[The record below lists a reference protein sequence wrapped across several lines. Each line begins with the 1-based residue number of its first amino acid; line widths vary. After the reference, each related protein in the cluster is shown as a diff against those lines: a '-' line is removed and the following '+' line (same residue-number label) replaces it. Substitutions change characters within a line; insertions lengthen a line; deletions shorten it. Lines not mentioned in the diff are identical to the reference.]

1 MPLTLEQARKN
12 DYYQNVTDADE
23 RKQLKAIQEALAR
36 MQISGS
42 SPDSTNP
49 LRDDNNVLL
58 SYEDPNEP
66 GESIEEP
73 FQYVRLKIRQ
83 KSTQVSDYLKYLG
96 EDIIFKEIF
105 PQKAVN
111 EDITDETEINLLAE
125 ELVTAIE
132 EQQEL
137 NSGLAGAINNLNA
150 KIADDNDVEPADAVQ
165 PGETSERARKLIE
178 KIQESKLL
186 SKVVKNSKK
195 LQKKIEELK

>member
-1 MPLTLEQARKN
+1 MF
-12 DYYQNVTDADE
+12 
-23 RKQLKAIQEALAR
+23 
-36 MQISGS
+36 
-42 SPDSTNP
+42 
-49 LRDDNNVLL
+49 L
-58 SYEDPNEP
+58 S
-66 GESIEEP
+66 
-73 FQYVRLKIRQ
+73 LKIRQ

-105 PQKAVN
+105 PQKAVS

-137 NSGLAGAINNLNA
+137 NSGLAGAINSLNA

-165 PGETSERARKLIE
+165 AGETSERARKLIE